1 MTELFDF
8 ASSELEQSR
17 FELSKKLQ
25 GNLEV
30 TSDPRDKNKVFI
42 SAEGLTIRTP
52 ANLTVSSRI
61 ADFRVY

>member
-1 MTELFDF
+1 MTDLFDF

-42 SAEGLTIRTP
+42 H
-52 ANLTVSSRI
+52 V
-61 ADFRVY
+61 

>member
-1 MTELFDF
+1 MTDLFDF

-30 TSDPRDKNKVFI
+30 TSDPRDKTKVFI
-42 SAEGLTIRTP
+42 SADGLTIRTP
-52 ANLTVSSRI
+52 AHLTAHS
-61 ADFRVY
+61 RVYCRI